1 MATLPKQN
9 AVAGIDWILNPAI
22 DFGETDTA
30 AAERALGGG
39 FSGSPF
45 AVINNLRLRDSERM
59 NRIALGNQ
67 LLNPFLEREQAS
79 ALESSRQAGEDR
91 RLAESG
97 RQALERLRLESAGRL
112 QLQNAEERA
121 RLNLLAQEG
130 AQAMARLQ
138 LSEGAAT
145 GRQGA
150 EIAGRQ
156 QNLQTQLA
164 ADSARQAIEEA
175 GLDRRLG
182 QNSATQLQLAILRG
196 DQEAAQQL
204 IQEAGAD
211 RRQASQ
217 IAAGLATAQLN
228 NQAELLRTL
237 IGANTSPRGGA
248 TPVMGATSRGGTIQQ
263 AGVGTANIFGAP
275 QAFNPTARGITTS
288 SSGGPLGRYTTYI
301 NNILRQYN
309 L

>member
-1 MATLPKQN
+1 MATLPRQN

-30 AAERALGGG
+30 AAERALAGG

-79 ALESSRQAGEDR
+79 ALETSRQAGEDR
-91 RLAESG
+91 RLAETG
-97 RQALERLRLESAGRL
+97 RQALERLRLESGSQRELLEL
-112 QLQNAEERA
+112 QERA
-121 RLNLLAQEG
+121 RLNQLAQEG

-138 LSEGAAT
+138 LTEAGQT
-145 GRQGA
+145 GRQQSA
-150 EIAGRQ
+150 IAGEQ
-156 QNLQTQLA
+156 QNVQTQLA
-164 ADSARQAIEEA
+164 AQAARQAIEEA

-182 QNSATQLQLAILRG
+182 QNTATQLQLAILRG

-211 RRQASQ
+211 RRQSSQ
-217 IAAGLATAQLN
+217 IAANLATAQLSH
-228 NQAELLRTL
+228 QAELLRTL
-237 IGANTSPRGGA
+237 IGASAARGGV
-248 TPVMGATSRGGTIQQ
+248 TPPTIGATSRGGTIQQ

-275 QAFNPTARGITTS
+275 QAFNPVARGTTS
-288 SSGGPLGRYTTYI
+288 SSSGPMGRYTTYI